1 MRIAIICDE
10 LDHGRQTTGISV
22 FVQEL
27 LAGLR
32 QVSTEEEFLLI
43 HADARVQLGD
53 GGRFR
58 DVILPHAG
66 GELMRNLK
74 HLPRLL
80 RELAVEVVH
89 EPRHFPPRL
98 PAGIKGV
105 ITIHDLASISHAP
118 PGWQSLV
125 VCLRQWVGLM
135 VLLRH
140 YTCVAAISQW
150 TADEIHRW
158 LGIRR
163 DKIQTILQAITPNF
177 RPASTAAVAAL
188 RCKYKLAGSYWLN
201 VGTIGW
207 RKNQTELV
215 RAFEQVASRFP
226 EVTLV
231 ISGRPSDAWSQLSAA
246 VAVAKLGGR
255 IRLLTDVPDEEMP
268 ALYTAADWLIFPSI
282 CEGFGLPLL
291 EAQVCGTPVICSR
304 NSSLREIGG
313 DSIAPIENPP
323 LASAVAAAIV
333 DAQPR
338 REALVAAGFCNAQR
352 FSREKRARAYLQ
364 IYRELAIR
372 RRA

>member
-1 MRIAIICDE
+1 
-10 LDHGRQTTGISV
+10 
-22 FVQEL
+22 
-27 LAGLR
+27 
-32 QVSTEEEFLLI
+32 
-43 HADARVQLGD
+43 
-53 GGRFR
+53 
-58 DVILPHAG
+58 
-66 GELMRNLK
+66 
-74 HLPRLL
+74 
-80 RELAVEVVH
+80 
-89 EPRHFPPRL
+89 
-98 PAGIKGV
+98 
-105 ITIHDLASISHAP
+105 
-118 PGWQSLV
+118 
-125 VCLRQWVGLM
+125 M

-323 LASAVAAAIV
+323 LASAIAAAIV